1 MSESF
6 AAITVALIS
15 TIGVVLVGLMQLFK
29 KEARENARVNNEDH
43 AIVQQQLRMIFKSV
57 GRVDDKLEKHL
68 DQHREGTTSGKT
80 LKRNP

>member
-1 MSESF
+1 MSESM

-29 KEARENARVNNEDH
+29 NEARENAKENREDH

-57 GRVDDKLEKHL
+57 GRVDEKLEKHL
-68 DQHREGTTSGKT
+68 DQHAEGTTSGKT
-80 LKRNP
+80 LKRNL